1 MGLGGGLFVTQN
13 KVLPGTYINFVSAA
27 RARATLS
34 DRGIVAIPVSLN
46 WGEEVTVFTVTNEEF
61 RKDSLKVFGYTYES
75 EEVKG
80 IRELFANAKKV
91 YFYRLNSGGIKAS
104 NTYAT
109 ALYGGTRGNDLKIMI
124 APNVDDSSKFDVT
137 TMLGTKVLDIQTV
150 SDGAG
155 LKANAFVTFKAEA
168 TLENTSGIALTGGTN
183 GTVDGEAEQNA
194 LNALESYSFNV
205 LGCLSTSSS
214 VKSLYTEYTKRL
226 RDEMG
231 VKFQLVVYNQ
241 AADYEG
247 VINVKNKVSDQ
258 GAEESSLVYW
268 LSGAEADCAINK
280 SCTNMTYEGEFTVV
294 TNYKQSELEAAIRA
308 GELTFH
314 KVGDEVRVLD
324 DINSLVSVTDEK
336 GEDFKS
342 NQTVRVLDQVGNDI
356 ALLFNNKYL
365 GKIQN
370 NKSGRVSFWSDIVA
384 YDKELEKLQAIEN
397 FDSAE
402 VVVELGNDKKS
413 VMAVNPIQPV
423 NCMTKLYMTVIVQ

>member
-46 WGEEVTVFTVTNEEF
+46 WGEEATVFTVTNEEF
-61 RKDSLKVFGYTYES
+61 RKDSLKFFGYTYES

-109 ALYGGTRGNDLKIMI
+109 ALYGGTRGNDLKIVI
-124 APNVDDSSKFDVT
+124 APNVDDSSKFDVS

-280 SCTNMTYEGEFTVV
+280 SCTNMTYDGEFTVI
-294 TNYKQSELEAAIRA
+294 TDYKQSELEAAIRA

>member
-27 RARATLS
+27 RARAALS
-34 DRGIVAIPVSLN
+34 DRGIVAIPLSLN
-46 WGEEVTVFTVTNEEF
+46 WGKEATVFTVTNEDF
-61 RKDSLKVFGYTYES
+61 RKESLTLFGYAYDAEELKGLRDLFTY
-75 EEVKG
+75 
-80 IRELFANAKKV
+80 AKKV
-91 YFYRLNSGGIKAS
+91 YFYRLNRGGIKAT
-104 NTYAT
+104 NAYAT
-109 ALYGGTRGNDLKIMI
+109 ALYGGTRGNDFKIII
-124 APNVDDSSKFDVT
+124 APNVDDSSKFDVS
-137 TMLGTKVLDIQTV
+137 TMLGTKLLDIQIV
-150 SDGAG
+150 SDAAG
-155 LKANAFVTFKAEA
+155 LKANDYVSFKAEA
-168 TLENTSGIALTGGTN
+168 TLESTSGVALSGGTN
-183 GTVDGEAEQNA
+183 GIVDGEAEQNA
-194 LNALESYSFNV
+194 LAALESYSFNV
-205 LGCLSTSSS
+205 LGCLSTTSS

-231 VKFQLVVYNQ
+231 VKFQLVVYDQTAN
-241 AADYEG
+241 YEG
-247 VINVKNKVSDQ
+247 VINIKNRVSDQ

-280 SCTNMTYEGEFTVV
+280 SCTNMTYNGEYTVE
-294 TNYKQSELEAAIRA
+294 TNYKQSELEAAIKA

-314 KVGDEVRVLD
+314 RVGDEVRVLD
-324 DINSLVSVTDEK
+324 DINSLVSITDEK

-384 YDKELEKLQAIEN
+384 YDKELEKIQAIED

-413 VMAVNPIQPV
+413 VVAVNPIRPV
-423 NCMTKLYMTVIVQ
+423 NCMTKLYMTVVVQ